1 MQIVNIFNVVHHK
14 VSVTTAQLCHCTAKI
29 ATDDVLINKWDCDP
43 TQLCLPKQALG
54 EMWPPSHRK
63 IKKDIMA
70 TAYLCQ
76 AEFFQYNAKKATK
89 INWILKVIQ
98 DFH

>member
-1 MQIVNIFNVVHHK
+1 
-14 VSVTTAQLCHCTAKI
+14 
-29 ATDDVLINKWDCDP
+29 
-43 TQLCLPKQALG
+43 
-54 EMWPPSHRK
+54 
-63 IKKDIMA
+63 MA